1 MSLSKRAKNILFA
14 TSLVLSSFACAV
26 SSTLAWVVSSNN
38 ISMADTA
45 GYTNGAYFARGKGTF
60 DEPYILN
67 APIHL
72 YNLSWLQYLGKFDDK
87 VYYFEMESDIDS
99 SGTEYEKIPPIGTE
113 DHPFVGNFDGKGH
126 TISGL
131 KTCNKLGLGED
142 EILRKPSL
150 VDASGFSVD
159 TMGVFGVVGTYEG
172 EVPAGQDG
180 SIVENFNIKNYTVAS
195 QNSDVLVGVVAG
207 KVDGEL
213 SNVKVS
219 NEDKGITFN
228 IANVTSGGS
237 GYTNLT
243 QYGLVGYTT
252 NVTSFNEEGI
262 TIYNPYISEGDSS
275 SGSTGSDTLWGAS
288 ATARN
293 LYSKLTTIANDSSNQ
308 EALKWQNNLKKKT
321 AYYDSDGN
329 VLDGTEENEY
339 YTDEELS
346 VGASQWGNSSLEGK
360 AVVGS
365 SGEYLTG
372 SIDRPAEKGWKD
384 VRFTIGGAGGGS
396 GDDSGGG
403 TGGGESGET
412 GQDAI
417 DPSDPYVAPTT
428 DPSITYQYLQLNQ
441 WNGNVSVIDDESN
454 ASAFDRDEGYYLSH
468 TSEAGNTF
476 RFGFWN
482 QDFLQE
488 GKEVPVST
496 NSMLRIA
503 QDRGRYIRMANP
515 SDPGNGE
522 GSYLRINAQNKLV
535 VTLEPSKANVAY
547 INGVLRV
554 DPTKKA
560 NSRIAEPTAI
570 NPIGVNFA
578 NEVRAS
584 VSFDEPIRKASTVA
598 VARYYKADASPWNN
612 PPKVVDNQAIA
623 SVAGKDSKG
632 FVYFIHG
639 TTETLYPCY
648 YNAPGEKETPRSGN
662 NSSAFKFKAI
672 DDGTLMLYQDD
683 SPYKNS
689 NNQNGYM
696 SCDGTTFYTTYDST
710 KANVTLNGNRIK
722 AVVMVEPGDL
732 GDDAWVQKTYSKT
745 HDETLGETY
754 LPLTTYESDDIPAED
769 VTFWSENSITP
780 SANYPTPNN
789 SGYVVGGTKGYTYD
803 ETADSF
809 TYESSYDFET
819 FSNSQTPFG
828 ATSNFPIVTRT
839 ATTNGYEFVS
849 QGGSASLLGS
859 HITSNTVNDPNDL
872 GFERFDNSRTAL
884 NGQSTHFMRF
894 SGDNVSK
901 DNYIT
906 ADSVL
911 FNKHI
916 YSDYELPESTIVFEA
931 KERAIFNMFAS
942 SYAGGELCTGFAS
955 FYQIFRGNITR
966 GEGES
971 AVQVTN
977 GLSDIRR
984 ISKIYKSD
992 ADESMIYEYFEF
1004 EGYWKY
1010 DSSSNGYTQ
1019 MASLEDGYSLVF
1031 DMAWMESPGFS
1042 TNHNAC
1048 YYFEWPVSP
1057 GEYAI
1062 GGTPVSE
1069 ESTASLGYIC
1079 SVGLGAPAALTLGT
1093 EIYEKY
1099 VQTTKLYSVLSGIYF
1114 VEDLETTPK
1123 EEDSLAFSIESGYS
1137 GTFKITSGGDGTVIL
1152 NDYDSASM
1160 VLLYKK
1166 YSTIVKKSAA
1176 DPPIEALP
1184 TSSTTKTVE
1193 RLTNI
1198 STSANGNTITRVVT
1212 STIIDG
1218 GVPVITGSSLLSPYT
1233 SHIDDNTPVFQFYFI
1248 HSDSNTITM
1257 SIGVV
1262 TKTIPEGYEVDKVT
1276 VNISCLDDIEVTFV
1290 RIDENTFDIYLN
1302 GRKIDTVQLP

>member
-1 MSLSKRAKNILFA
+1 MMKLNGRMKKLLFICGM
-14 TSLVLSSFACAV
+14 VVSSFACFV
-26 SSTLAWVVSSNN
+26 SSTLAWTVTDNN
-38 ISMADTA
+38 ITMESEVA
-45 GYTNGAYFARGKGTF
+45 GYTSGAYFARGAGTY
-60 DEPYILN
+60 DDPYILN

-72 YNLSWLQYLGKFDDK
+72 YNLAWLQYLGKFDDK
-87 VYYFEMESDIDS
+87 VYYFEMEGNIDAA
-99 SGTEYEKIPPIGTE
+99 GTEYERIPPIGTE
-113 DHPFVGNFDGKGH
+113 EHPFVGNFDGKGH

-131 KTCNKLGLGED
+131 KTCNKLGSGED

-150 VDASGFSVD
+150 VDTSGFSVD
-159 TMGVFGVVGTYEG
+159 IMGVFGVVGTYEG

-180 SIVENFNIKNYTVAS
+180 SIVENFNIKNYTVVS

-252 NVTSFNEEGI
+252 NVTSFNEEGV

-293 LYSKLTTIANDSSNQ
+293 LYSRLTTIANDSSNQ

-329 VLDGTEENEY
+329 VLDDTEENEY

-384 VRFTIGGAGGGS
+384 IRFTIGGAGGGS
-396 GDDSGGG
+396 GGDSGGG
-403 TGGGESGET
+403 TSGGESGET

-417 DPSDPYVAPTT
+417 DPADPYVAPSTKPGATYEYLVRKDGGFSLTT
-428 DPSITYQYLQLNQ
+428 DIGKATRF
-441 WNGNVSVIDDESN
+441 V
-454 ASAFDRDEGYYLSH
+454 RDANYYLS
-468 TSEAGNTF
+468 SESDNQTWGVYYVGHMEEGYEPQFNS
-476 RFGFWN
+476 RSIGFT
-482 QDFLQE
+482 Q
-488 GKEVPVST
+488 
-496 NSMLRIA
+496 II
-503 QDRGRYIRMANP
+503 QDRGRYIRMTSVNIP
-515 SDPGNGE
+515 DFSYPY
-522 GSYLRINAQNKLV
+522 YLRYNGTKIVLTEDTKL
-535 VTLEPSKANVAY
+535 ANVVF
-547 INGVLRV
+547 INDVLRV
-554 DPTKKA
+554 ETS
-560 NSRIAEPTAI
+560 NTSSSSRISPQTEIYTGISRENAPQAASFREP
-570 NPIGVNFA
+570 
-578 NEVRAS
+578 VRNA
-584 VSFDEPIRKASTVA
+584 ATVA
-598 VARYYKADASPWNN
+598 VARYFKAGPSPWDQ
-612 PPKVVDNQAIA
+612 PATVVNNQAIA
-623 SVAGKDSKG
+623 TLSGKDASD
-632 FVYFIHG
+632 FVYFYH
-639 TTETLYPCY
+639 TETTKLYPCY
-648 YNAPGEKETPRSGN
+648 YQAPTESTTLIANGDSTS
-662 NSSAFKFKAI
+662 FKFKVTE
-672 DDGTLMLYQDD
+672 DKTLMLYNGNT
-683 SPYKNS
+683 PYKNS
-689 NNQNGYM
+689 SNQNGYM
-696 SCDGTTFYTTYDST
+696 SCDGTRFFTTYDST

-732 GDDAWVQKTYSKT
+732 GDGAWVQKTYSKT

-780 SANYPTPNN
+780 FANYPTPNN

-955 FYQIFRGNITR
+955 FYQIFRGTITR

-1004 EGYWKY
+1004 EGYWRY

-1019 MASLEDGYSLVF
+1019 MASLEDGYSLAF

-1069 ESTASLGYIC
+1069 ESTANLGYIC

-1099 VQTTKLYSVLSGIYF
+1099 VQQQSSIPFFRASTLSRI
-1114 VEDLETTPK
+1114 LKPLQK
-1123 EEDSLAFSIESGYS
+1123 K
-1137 GTFKITSGGDGTVIL
+1137 KI
-1152 NDYDSASM
+1152 
-1160 VLLYKK
+1160 
-1166 YSTIVKKSAA
+1166 
-1176 DPPIEALP
+1176 P
-1184 TSSTTKTVE
+1184 
-1193 RLTNI
+1193 
-1198 STSANGNTITRVVT
+1198 
-1212 STIIDG
+1212 
-1218 GVPVITGSSLLSPYT
+1218 
-1233 SHIDDNTPVFQFYFI
+1233 
-1248 HSDSNTITM
+1248 
-1257 SIGVV
+1257 
-1262 TKTIPEGYEVDKVT
+1262 
-1276 VNISCLDDIEVTFV
+1276 
-1290 RIDENTFDIYLN
+1290 
-1302 GRKIDTVQLP
+1302 